1 MNSELPMHN
10 NPQEQDLDQ
19 PAKRRNRLKP
29 RPPRLDMNQMGE
41 PQLKDYGAAK
51 AITAAK
57 VVRADEGFIL
67 VINLNWKKGDYTVF
81 CQRNVPRVWQSVDRL
96 IGYLARVAPSVTH
109 LELFLT

>member
-1 MNSELPMHN
+1 MDHNESE
-10 NPQEQDLDQ
+10 QEQDQ
-19 PAKRRNRLKP
+19 SIRRRNKLKP

-41 PQLKDYGAAK
+41 PQLRDCGAAR

-109 LELFLT
+109 MELFLT